1 MTLIMKTDYSTFQS
15 PFSWRYGC
23 AAMRQIFSEERK
35 YQLWRK
41 IWVEI
46 ATAQAKFGL
55 VSKKELA
62 DLKKNQNNI
71 DIHRITEIEKETH
84 HDLVAGIREFA
95 EKASVGGGKIHLGA
109 TSMDIVDNTDSLRI
123 QKALLIIEKNLKDLL
138 IIFTDKIEK
147 YLTAPTLAYTHLQ
160 AAEPT
165 TIGYRLSMYAQDLL
179 IDLEQLEFVKEQFKA
194 KGLKG
199 AVGTAAS
206 YSKLIGEKESADFEQ
221 EVMQN
226 LGIESI
232 LIAGQTSPR
241 KFDTL
246 VAQVLSSIAQS
257 LHKFAFDVRVLQS
270 AGFGEWVEPF
280 GENQVGSSAMPFKK
294 NPIKSEQICSLARLV
309 VSLERNAWDNAA
321 LSLLERTID
330 DSANKRSFMPE
341 MFLAVDEILSSSQK
355 IVKDFTVNKTQIKN
369 NLDKFAAFTA
379 TEEVILKAVKKG
391 ADRQKMH
398 HLIRD
403 YAIASWEKIQNGE
416 SNKLSENI
424 STDNY
429 IMQFLSAKEVDE
441 CLQITNHL
449 GTAPQ
454 RAKKLVNRIKKLVV

>member
-1 MTLIMKTDYSTFQS
+1 
-15 PFSWRYGC
+15 
-23 AAMRQIFSEERK
+23 MRQIFSEERK

-71 DIHRITEIEKETH
+71 DINRISEIEKETH

-95 EKASVGGGKIHLGA
+95 EKAVVGGGKIHLGA
-109 TSMDIVDNTDSLRI
+109 TSMDIVDNTDSLRV
-123 QKALLIIEKNLKDLL
+123 QEALSITEKSLKELL
-138 IIFTDKIEK
+138 NIFADKIDQ
-147 YLTAPTLAYTHLQ
+147 YLTTPTLAYTHLQ

-165 TIGYRLSMYAQDLL
+165 TIGYRLAMYAQDLL
-179 IDLEQLEFVKEQFKA
+179 LDLEHLEFVKKQFRA

-206 YSKLIGEKESADFEQ
+206 YSKLIGEKESADFEKQ
-221 EVMQN
+221 IMTN
-226 LGIESI
+226 LGVEPV

-246 VAQVLSSIAQS
+246 VAQLLSSIAQS

-280 GENQVGSSAMPFKK
+280 GKNQVGSSAMPFKK

-330 DSANKRSFMPE
+330 DSANKRSYMPE

-355 IVKDFTVNKTQIKN
+355 IAKDFTVNTTQVKN
-369 NLDKFAAFTA
+369 NLEKFASFTA

-403 YAIASWEKIQNGE
+403 YAIASWDKIQNGE
-416 SNKLSENI
+416 KNELAENI
-424 STDNY
+424 TQDKY
-429 IMQFLSAKEVDE
+429 IKQFLSSPEINE

-454 RAKKLVNRIKKLVV
+454 RAKKLVNKIRKIIV